1 MSLST
6 IVFFT
11 KMKFSKFWGRHTALT
26 ISLWLCAGMPIAL
39 AAPITTAEAKAL
51 TEAPGSSDTP
61 NNSQY
66 STSLSTGNSGIDT
79 GSTGEANAESE
90 SILSVIPNTI
100 DALPTLLPAESN
112 QKIVAPQSE
121 TKDDS
126 WADKRHNRLR
136 LSLQRQAHK
145 IDDWFGQPDP
155 KDPARASL
163 RVLMDTTWNEYD
175 DFKVKPRVRGKIK
188 LPTLEKRFSLVFG
201 DDSLDNEIRD
211 NVAITNSNPVGNPN
225 KTLDENTTKRENNSV
240 ALRWS
245 DWLKNDLFDTDF
257 DVGLRDGGEDVYG
270 RLEISRDW
278 ELKDHFSS
286 RVEQIYRYGSSSQNY
301 ARTNFELRHQRA
313 GEPLIAN
320 QTAITYADEN
330 KQFGVSWENRLF
342 RQHSLFHD
350 NTFSYGLFTSGYA
363 KDKDARLNSY
373 GPFVSWRQP
382 FLRDWFFVQS
392 DLNYYNNKDLDRD
405 HFLSTF
411 VRLEAIF

>member
-1 MSLST
+1 M
-6 IVFFT
+6 
-11 KMKFSKFWGRHTALT
+11 HTALSM
-26 ISLWLCAGMPIAL
+26 SLCVCGSIPMAV
-39 AAPITTAEAKAL
+39 AAPVTTAEAKAL
-51 TEAPGSSDTP
+51 TEAPGSSDLG
-61 NNSQY
+61 SD
-66 STSLSTGNSGIDT
+66 LSSAT
-79 GSTGEANAESE
+79 EANAESE

-100 DALPTLLPAESN
+100 DALPTLLPAESS
-112 QKIVAPQSE
+112 QKIVAPQAE

-136 LSLQRQAHK
+136 QSLQRQAHK

-175 DFKVKPRVRGKIK
+175 DFKVKPRIRGKIK

-225 KTLDENTTKRENNSV
+225 KTLDEDSTKRENNSV

-278 ELKDHFSS
+278 ELKDNFSS

-313 GEPLIAN
+313 GEPIIAN
-320 QTAITYADEN
+320 QAAVTYADEN
-330 KQFGVSWENRLF
+330 KEFGVSWENRLF

-382 FLRDWFFVQS
+382 FLRDWFFVQT